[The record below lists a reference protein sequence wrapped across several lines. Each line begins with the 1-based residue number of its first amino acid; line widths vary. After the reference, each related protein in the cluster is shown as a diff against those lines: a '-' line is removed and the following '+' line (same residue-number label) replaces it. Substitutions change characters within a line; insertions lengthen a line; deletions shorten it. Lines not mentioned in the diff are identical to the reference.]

1 MACWFSLNIF
11 LPTTID
17 VFIILESIKDQTR
30 LPFFMKIIITMC
42 WAIWIMHN
50 DIVFNNFAHSV
61 ERCKAIFVALVIL
74 RAKATYH
81 PLIDL
86 WLESFM

>member
-1 MACWFSLNIF
+1 
-11 LPTTID
+11 
-17 VFIILESIKDQTR
+17 